1 MLLSMIRFLRGYI
14 KIRVSGYSPER
25 FLNACSHKGI
35 CLWGLKPVRGA
46 YEMYTDARS
55 LKKMKAVLKKT
66 GTKAEITGRY
76 GLPFFLHRYRKRK
89 VFFAGI
95 FFCAAL
101 IYIFSLFIWEID
113 IEGNLRRT
121 DEAILSFLDSE
132 DVRHGMPVSKVDC
145 SRIASRIRE
154 EYSDIIWVS
163 ASIQGAKLVIQVKEN
178 EDLLQEEP
186 SADSE
191 EKAED
196 SKKGTDLVADRDCTI
211 VSIVTRNGIPAV
223 KAGSKVK
230 KGDILVSGRVEMK
243 NDAGEVTGYRYREAD
258 ADIKGEYIQ
267 QYENTAERE
276 YPVKDYIKERNQ
288 PVKKS
293 QWYLRIGPWTA
304 SLGSIE
310 NKYENCEYRAWEKDL
325 KLGDSFI
332 LPVSFGEREVVP
344 YKTHRESL
352 TDEEIQQDLS
362 RAFAFWCEELEKKG
376 VEIIRNDVKIY
387 TEQKKASA
395 KGSVTLQREVA
406 EKRDTEILPDPER
419 ETLETERENQ
429 NGND

>member
-1 MLLSMIRFLRGYI
+1 M
-14 KIRVSGYSPER
+14 KIRR
-25 FLNACSHKGI
+25 
-35 CLWGLKPVRGA
+35 
-46 YEMYTDARS
+46 
-55 LKKMKAVLKKT
+55 
-66 GTKAEITGRY
+66 
-76 GLPFFLHRYRKRK
+76 
-89 VFFAGI
+89 
-95 FFCAAL
+95 
-101 IYIFSLFIWEID
+101 
-113 IEGNLRRT
+113 
-121 DEAILSFLDSE
+121 
-132 DVRHGMPVSKVDC
+132 
-145 SRIASRIRE
+145 
-154 EYSDIIWVS
+154 
-163 ASIQGAKLVIQVKEN
+163 KEN
-178 EDLLQEEP
+178 ILL
-186 SADSE
+186 
-191 EKAED
+191 K
-196 SKKGTDLVADRDCTI
+196 I
-211 VSIVTRNGIPAV
+211 I
-223 KAGSKVK
+223 
-230 KGDILVSGRVEMK
+230 
-243 NDAGEVTGYRYREAD
+243 
-258 ADIKGEYIQ
+258 
-267 QYENTAERE
+267 
-276 YPVKDYIKERNQ
+276 IKERNQ

-362 RAFAFWCEELEKKG
+362 RAFALWCEELEKKG

-395 KGSVTLQREVA
+395 KGSVTLQGEVA